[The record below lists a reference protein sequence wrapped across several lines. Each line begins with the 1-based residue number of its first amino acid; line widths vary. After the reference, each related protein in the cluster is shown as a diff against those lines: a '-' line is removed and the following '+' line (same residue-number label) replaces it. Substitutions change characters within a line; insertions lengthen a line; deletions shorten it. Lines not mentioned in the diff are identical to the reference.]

1 MNLLSQDYFCAAPWV
16 SLYVDPSGR
25 VDNCCVSHNSIGNV
39 NKDNIND
46 IIKGPNNLSVKDN
59 MLKNQHI
66 DGCNSCFRNNTS
78 HRQQNFYN
86 REWAD
91 KDESFYK
98 DIKNFS
104 LEYLD
109 LRWNNTCNFA
119 CIYCGAGCSS
129 LWADIENKKLNNKIP
144 IISSDQKTYK
154 QKEELLKFIVD
165 NAKTIKYLYLA
176 GGEPLMLKENI
187 PVIDAIISAK
197 TNCNILVNTNL
208 SLLEGNQVF
217 EKLKQHNNVTWLLSC
232 EAVHEQYEYIRWP
245 GVWKNF
251 DQNLEIINSLKDHH
265 GHRVSFNLVVMNLNA
280 LSVWDF
286 IDYASAKLKIPHQN
300 FTANLYNLRE
310 SSGPFAIQ
318 RLPET
323 IKQQVKQQAQN
334 YTKVPGVY
342 NLIDALD
349 DPCPKKQSNN
359 FGLEG
364 TFAALNRLDRERG
377 LDSSK
382 IFKDIYNFS
391 K

>member
-1 MNLLSQDYFCAAPWV
+1 MNLLSQDYFCTAPWV

-25 VDNCCVSHNSIGNV
+25 VDNCCISYNNIGDI
-39 NKDNIND
+39 NKNNIID
-46 IIKGPNNLSVKDN
+46 IIKGQTNLSVKDN
-59 MLKNQHI
+59 MLKNQYN
-66 DGCNSCFRNNTS
+66 DGCDNCFRNDIS
-78 HRQQNFYN
+78 HRHQNFFN
-86 REWAD
+86 TRWAD
-91 KDESFYK
+91 KGEFFYQ
-98 DIKNFS
+98 DINNFS

-119 CIYCGAGCSS
+119 CIYCGPGCSS
-129 LWADIENKKLNNKIP
+129 LWAEIENKKLNNKIP

-154 QKEELLKFIVD
+154 QKDELLKFIVD
-165 NAKTIKYLYLA
+165 NVKTIKDLYLA

-232 EAVHEQYEYIRWP
+232 ESMHEQYEYIRWP

-251 DQNLEIINSLKDHH
+251 DQNVKILNSLGQK
-265 GHRVSFNLVVMNLNA
+265 VMVNLVAMNLNA
-280 LSVWDF
+280 LSIWDF
-286 IDYASAKLKIPHQN
+286 IDYASTELKIPQQN
-300 FTANLYNLRE
+300 FTATLYNMRD
-310 SSGPFAIQ
+310 SSGPFALQ
-318 RLPET
+318 RLPEIT
-323 IKQQVKQQAQN
+323 KQQVKQRAQN
-334 YTKVPGVY
+334 YAKVMGIH
-342 NLIDALD
+342 NLIEALD
-349 DPCPKKQSNN
+349 DPCPKHQGGN
-359 FGLEG
+359 FGLEK
-364 TFAALNRLDRERG
+364 TFNRLAQLDRERG